1 MNYEELVCQMLVDA
15 DENRSPERF
24 TQLLRALSFGIA
36 QISVNAGT
44 MDGQEALLN
53 KLFASIRAE
62 ARATLMEANGMSGEE
77 FLKHVYQPVK
87 PND

>member
-36 QISVNAGT
+36 QISINAGT
-44 MDGQEALLN
+44 MDGQEALL
-53 KLFASIRAE
+53 
-62 ARATLMEANGMSGEE
+62 